1 MRKDKKG
8 FTLIELIIVIA
19 ILAILTALITPKI
32 QSYVEAANNQTDVAN
47 AQTMAREITYYYT
60 LHPEELKYL
69 QAFQN
74 ESPGVVEVL
83 VLPDGVRFT
92 TYRNP
97 NSDNQKRAMCDVE
110 SIFDPT
116 VKSCDTPNGGYVD
129 TTKSKTYDANIAIK
143 CASKSTWKQYALAV
157 TTWYQT
163 GDMKMSDS
171 ELKTYNASLPMQIH
185 VYFTAWNNDAD
196 TAYDGFAKYWI
207 NNANSSIKQFQ
218 SMCGGAL
225 Y

>member
-32 QSYVEAANNQTDVAN
+32 QGYVEAANNQTDVSN

-74 ESPGVVEVL
+74 DSPGVVEVL

-92 TYRNP
+92 TYRNT

-110 SIFDPT
+110 SIFDPN
-116 VKSCDTPNGGYVD
+116 VKDCTTYEGYQD
-129 TTKSKTYDANIAIK
+129 TTAGNHYDNNIAVK

-207 NNANSSIKQFQ
+207 NNTNSSIKQFQ

>member
-74 ESPGVVEVL
+74 DSPGVVEVL

-92 TYRNP
+92 TYRNT

-116 VKSCDTPNGGYVD
+116 VKSCIHLMADTSIQQNR
-129 TTKSKTYDANIAIK
+129 KH
-143 CASKSTWKQYALAV
+143 
-157 TTWYQT
+157 
-163 GDMKMSDS
+163 M
-171 ELKTYNASLPMQIH
+171 MQILQSNVLLSRH
-185 VYFTAWNNDAD
+185 
-196 TAYDGFAKYWI
+196 G
-207 NNANSSIKQFQ
+207 SS
-218 SMCGGAL
+218 MRWR
-225 Y
+225 